1 MKIQRYACKLQVYM
15 VKLTVCFMRMGGVCL
30 NADNLEGRFAMSVSY
45 DKLWRLMKDNKMTK
59 RELAQA
65 ADFSQYMIG
74 QFTKDAYVSLK
85 EIETLCEI
93 FHCKVDDIVEFKEG

>member
-1 MKIQRYACKLQVYM
+1 
-15 VKLTVCFMRMGGVCL
+15 
-30 NADNLEGRFAMSVSY
+30 MSVSY
-45 DKLWRLMKDNKMTK
+45 AGLWRLMKDNKMTK

-85 EIETLCEI
+85 HFVKSSTARLMILLSSKRADSHGDTY
-93 FHCKVDDIVEFKEG
+93 